1 MIIPGLLFGACIG
14 MASSSQLFSQRR
26 NSQYSS
32 RRNSRVS
39 GSVMSGT
46 APRRSLVATA
56 PSGANKPDNTNSLVT
71 ADNERTLNKSK
82 TDLGLALPDDELVFI
97 IEVKQTLFSRLVLV
111 FSFFSVQ
118 FFQSLFTTLFN
129 SMCHEPRE

>member
-1 MIIPGLLFGACIG
+1 

-56 PSGANKPDNTNSLVT
+56 PSGANKPDNTNSLIT

-97 IEVKQTLFSRLVLV
+97 IEVKQTLFSRLLLV

-118 FFQSLFTTLFN
+118 FFQSLFTT
-129 SMCHEPRE
+129 

>member
-1 MIIPGLLFGACIG
+1 
-14 MASSSQLFSQRR
+14 
-26 NSQYSS
+26 
-32 RRNSRVS
+32 
-39 GSVMSGT
+39 MSGT

>member
-14 MASSSQLFSQRR
+14 MASSSQLFSQHR

-39 GSVMSGT
+39 SSVMSGT

-56 PSGANKPDNTNSLVT
+56 PSGANKPDNTNSLIT

-97 IEVKQTLFSRLVLV
+97 IEVKQTSSSRLVVVL
-111 FSFFSVQ
+111 SFVKVYIQ
-118 FFQSLFTTLFN
+118 PFTYST
-129 SMCHEPRE
+129 CREPGE